1 MICTWINGYHIRI
14 QPNISSKEA
23 LHFLLEWIRR
33 EPGNKL
39 ITKTRLF
46 IVPGY
51 QFKIV
56 KGLITN
62 FHQPSFHII
71 NARGRIYR
79 IGMEKRIQVGV
90 RK

>member
-1 MICTWINGYHIRI
+1 IGH
-14 QPNISSKEA
+14 K
-23 LHFLLEWIRR
+23 
-33 EPGNKL
+33 PGNKL

-62 FHQPSFHII
+62 FHQPHSTLLMLVAALIGPGWK
-71 NARGRIYR
+71 NVYR
-79 IGMEKRIQVGV
+79 WALDNNYRFLSYGDGCLFFL
-90 RK
+90 